1 MQIQTLKSLICS
13 FNCIDVKL
21 TKITNFQ
28 HHYWLSKT
36 WTSLCL
42 SQRPTT
48 DLVTNLRRQSRKS
61 TNQSTMHLPCRL
73 HSHTRLMTKVGFNYC
88 LLSTMEWQAAVVL
101 LDSLVLYCSLT
112 TDKILKS
119 ICTLNI
125 LNDFDNSNFKNYVN
139 YVQLFYCLLSVDIAL
154 SLLNDLQKMWR
165 PLETP
170 ATVFTWM
177 QSRPQARN
185 ALH

>member
-1 MQIQTLKSLICS
+1 
-13 FNCIDVKL
+13 
-21 TKITNFQ
+21 
-28 HHYWLSKT
+28 
-36 WTSLCL
+36 
-42 SQRPTT
+42 
-48 DLVTNLRRQSRKS
+48 
-61 TNQSTMHLPCRL
+61 
-73 HSHTRLMTKVGFNYC
+73 
-88 LLSTMEWQAAVVL
+88 MEWQAAVVL
-101 LDSLVLYCSLT
+101 LDSLDLYCSLT